1 MVGIYTPLNM
11 LLSVQPRLTSRV
23 PAGWRRSWR
32 RGEAARAQDEE
43 SVVVDQGEAS
53 GRLWDMPG
61 LPEARQGA
69 GGAGTIA
76 LEADG
81 AHEREARVSDMLIG
95 HRSDI
100 DPRYVGL

>member
-53 GRLWDMPG
+53 GR
-61 LPEARQGA
+61 
-69 GGAGTIA
+69 
-76 LEADG
+76 
-81 AHEREARVSDMLIG
+81 
-95 HRSDI
+95 
-100 DPRYVGL
+100 